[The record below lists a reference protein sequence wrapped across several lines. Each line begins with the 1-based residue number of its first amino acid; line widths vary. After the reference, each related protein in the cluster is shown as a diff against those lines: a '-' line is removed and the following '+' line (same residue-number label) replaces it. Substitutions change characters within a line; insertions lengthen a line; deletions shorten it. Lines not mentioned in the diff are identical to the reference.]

1 MNKKSLLFLTAFFLF
16 SYFSFSSEIKIAPIS
31 VFDGSGN
38 KVTPP
43 FNPSKAIQS
52 ELEKHWFEGVISFSL
67 LNEEMYG
74 IPVTI
79 IDANKICVN
88 EKVDYLIYGF
98 IKKNEKNWF
107 AEIKLY
113 DSNEKKIN
121 QDFFA
126 SDNIEHYERLINNLC
141 QNILFEIE
149 EITGLN
155 KDEIKKE
162 QTREMELNI
171 PAALF
176 YWTPIDSKWG
186 NKILGIAGLST
197 GVEFYP
203 PQPIIIF
210 KEKLFEFSI
219 RTNLSWN
226 IGINKKKTYP
236 LILNTIA
243 VSLPVLLHMHFD
255 KRNSLYF
262 GFGLAYEAELMS
274 IRPKYEDK
282 QFLYQNIISFETIA
296 GYEFNLN
303 EKINLFA
310 ELIFDFHMLG
320 DGFVSVKPCLGA
332 SFNIFKERR

>member
-113 DSNEKKIN
+113 DSNEKKIK

-141 QNILFEIE
+141 Q
-149 EITGLN
+149 
-155 KDEIKKE
+155 
-162 QTREMELNI
+162 MELNI

-332 SFNIFKERR
+332 SFNVFKERR